1 MTKVRARLHS
11 VFTDYAINRAEIHP
25 PGPFSHELMGRVMK
39 FTNPLQGL
47 SWRTIVKVWK
57 PFWTSD
63 QRNKNLLLL
72 GAIILLLITSVGVNW
87 ASQKLT
93 AELWTAI
100 ETKSSADTNY
110 WLLISVAVI
119 APFTLVQVYYGM
131 LRTKLGLAWR
141 DWLTASL
148 LTGYYNE
155 KTQAASKI
163 NGNAEIDNPD
173 SRITGEL
180 DSFCNQSVWLP
191 ISFLENLVT
200 IITFGGTLI
209 YLTWQLG
216 VGAILCAFIMSVGV
230 VWLGQ
235 RLVPLANQQNKTEG
249 DLRYWQASVREQ
261 TENVSFYRGEKVAFQ
276 VARNRLSAV
285 IATLTDVMYVNRN
298 ISFFTTSFNMLVVL
312 VPLYLVV
319 GLYFDGAIKFGAISQ
334 ATGAFAAVYG
344 GLCWI
349 ANQFGGLS
357 SYANVVKRLAAFMD
371 AIEAA
376 GVDTLPPEKRIQ
388 VTEADEIDLNKV
400 TVMTPDLQKT
410 LVVDLTV
417 NVKPGANLLLTGPD
431 GSGKTAILRVI
442 AGLWMAGS
450 GSMKRPAMSEVMYLS
465 QAPFLPQTSLRTVL
479 TYPMAAPV
487 TDDARL
493 MEVLKLVGLTE
504 LLERA
509 SGLDTEQNWRQMLS
523 PSEQQR
529 LGLARIILCKPKYV
543 IVDDATAALENETE
557 QLLYTVLTTI
567 GATVVTAGN
576 GAALVKYHQQVLEL
590 KGDGTWSLQDAA
602 SYKPKKFF
610 NLLAIFGKTPE

>member
-1 MTKVRARLHS
+1 M
-11 VFTDYAINRAEIHP
+11 
-25 PGPFSHELMGRVMK
+25 
-39 FTNPLQGL
+39 
-47 SWRTIVKVWK
+47 KVWK

-72 GAIILLLITSVGVNW
+72 GGIILLLITSVGVNW

-100 ETKSSADTNY
+100 EHKSSADTNY

-131 LRTKLGLAWR
+131 LRTKLALQWR
-141 DWLTASL
+141 DWLTAAL

-155 KTQAASKI
+155 KNQAAGKI
-163 NGNAEIDNPD
+163 NGNPEIDNPD

-216 VGAILCAFIMSVGV
+216 AGAMICAFIMSFGV
-230 VWLGQ
+230 VYLGQ
-235 RLVPLANQQNKTEG
+235 RLVPLSNQQSKTEG

-261 TENVSFYRGEKVAFQ
+261 TETVSFYRGEKVAFQ

-285 IATLTDVMYVNRN
+285 IATLTDMMYVNRN

-319 GLYFDGAIKFGAISQ
+319 GLYFDGTIKFGAISQ

-357 SYANVVKRLAAFMD
+357 SYANVVKRLAGFMD

-376 GVDTLPPEKRIQ
+376 GVDTLPPKKRIE

-400 TVMTPDLQKT
+400 TVITPDLQKT
-410 LVVDLTV
+410 LVKELTV
-417 NVKPGANLLLTGPD
+417 NVKSGNNLLLTGPD
-431 GSGKTAILRVI
+431 GSGKTAILRVM
-442 AGLWMAGS
+442 AGLWSAGS
-450 GSMKRPAMSEVMYLS
+450 GAMKRPAMAQVMYLS
-465 QAPFLPQTSLRTVL
+465 QAPFLPQVSLREVMS
-479 TYPMAAPV
+479 YPMGEAV
-487 TDDARL
+487 KDDARL
-493 MEVLKLVGLTE
+493 MEVLKLVSLNE
-504 LLERA
+504 LLDR
-509 SGLDTEQNWRQMLS
+509 SGGFDTEQNWRQMLS

-543 IVDDATAALENETE
+543 IVDDATAALETETE

-576 GAALVKYHQQVLEL
+576 GAALVQYHQQVLEL
-590 KGDGTWSLQDAA
+590 KGDGSWTLQPSSA
-602 SYKPKKFF
+602 YKPKKFL
-610 NLLAIFGKTPE
+610 NLLSIFGKAPD

>member
-1 MTKVRARLHS
+1 M
-11 VFTDYAINRAEIHP
+11 
-25 PGPFSHELMGRVMK
+25 
-39 FTNPLQGL
+39 
-47 SWRTIVKVWK
+47 KVWK

-72 GAIILLLITSVGVNW
+72 GGIILLLITSVGVNW

-100 ETKSSADTNY
+100 EHKSSADTNY

-131 LRTKLGLAWR
+131 LRTKLALQWR
-141 DWLTASL
+141 DWLTAAL

-155 KTQAASKI
+155 KNQAAGKI
-163 NGNAEIDNPD
+163 NGNPEIDNPD

-216 VGAILCAFIMSVGV
+216 AGAMICAFIMSFGV
-230 VWLGQ
+230 VYLGQ
-235 RLVPLANQQNKTEG
+235 RLVPLSNQQSKTEG

-261 TENVSFYRGEKVAFQ
+261 TETVSFYRGEKVAFQ

-285 IATLTDVMYVNRN
+285 IATLTDMMYVNRN

-319 GLYFDGAIKFGAISQ
+319 GLYFDGTIKFGAISQ

-357 SYANVVKRLAAFMD
+357 SYANVVKRLAGFMD

-388 VTEADEIDLNKV
+388 VTEAEEIDLNNV
-400 TVMTPDLQKT
+400 TVITPDLQKT
-410 LVVDLTV
+410 LVKDLTV
-417 NVKPGANLLLTGPD
+417 NVKPGNNLLLTGPD
-431 GSGKTAILRVI
+431 GSGKTAILRVM
-442 AGLWMAGS
+442 AGLWSAGS
-450 GSMKRPAMSEVMYLS
+450 GAMKRPAMTQIMYLS
-465 QAPFLPQTSLRTVL
+465 QAPFLPQVSLREVL
-479 TYPMAAPV
+479 SYPMGESV
-487 TDDARL
+487 KEDARL
-493 MEVLKLVGLTE
+493 MDVLKLVGLTE
-504 LLERA
+504 ILER
-509 SGLDTEQNWRQMLS
+509 SGGFDTEQNWKQMLS

-543 IVDDATAALENETE
+543 IVDDATAALEGETE

-576 GAALVKYHQQVLEL
+576 GAALVKYHQQVIEL
-590 KGDGTWSLQDAA
+590 KGDGTWTLQDASA
-602 SYKPKKFF
+602 YKPKKFL